1 MGPESFL
8 AVCSKASDRRLLT
21 GFLEC
26 TKFNAQNFISALA
39 RDWLVRIFHNF
50 YDRNSTTLRMSDP

>member
-26 TKFNAQNFISALA
+26 TKFNAQKFHLIG